1 MNIISK
7 IEEKAK
13 ELGVPL
19 FGITSPRPVPL
30 IDNYKN
36 VLKKIS
42 VGDLVY
48 LKKLKERERPEIL
61 LDGLKSIIA
70 FLFPYN
76 FNSKKA
82 LSLKKFKIAQFA
94 LSGDY
99 HKKIK
104 NKLKEISK
112 IILGKNKII
121 CDTSPFLEKPFAY
134 KAGLGFIGKNTLLI
148 NKDFGNTFNLGFIL
162 TDLELPEKKE
172 NINGDCGEC
181 KRCIEVCPTGAIEK
195 PYILNPLKCISYLT
209 IEAKKIDFKLKQRW
223 GFIYGCDLCQAVCPY
238 NKDSIYEIKEDIEIE
253 RISKD
258 RFEENIKIVEKEKID
273 FFIKQEKKYFP
284 LNPKLKKELFEILN
298 EKEQFFFYNGKIF
311 EGLSKNLNESL
322 KKFFSKLQIINLK
335 KPFFFYKKNN

>member
-7 IEEKAK
+7 IEEKTK
-13 ELGVPL
+13 ELGIPL
-19 FGITSPRPVPL
+19 FGITNPYPVPFS
-30 IDNYKN
+30 DNYKN

-42 VGDLVY
+42 LGDLVY
-48 LKKLKERERPEIL
+48 LKSSKEREKPEIL

-76 FNSKKA
+76 FNSRKA
-82 LSLKKFKIAQFA
+82 LSLKKSKIAQFA
-94 LSGDY
+94 LAGDY
-99 HKKIK
+99 HKKIR

-112 IILGKNKII
+112 IIPGKNKII
-121 CDTSPFLEKPFAY
+121 CDTSPFLEKPYGF

-148 NKDFGNTFNLGFIL
+148 NKTFGSAFNLGFIL

-209 IEAKKIDFKLKQRW
+209 IEAKKIDSELKERW

-238 NKDSIYEIKEDIEIE
+238 NKDSIYEKEKIEIE
-253 RISKD
+253 RISKK
-258 RFEENIKIVEKEKID
+258 RFEENIKIVEKEKND
-273 FFIKQEKKYFP
+273 FFIKQGKKYFP

-298 EKEQFFFYNGKIF
+298 EKKQFFCFNGERF
-311 EGLSKNLNESL
+311 EDLTDYLDKSL
-322 KKFFSKLQIINLK
+322 KNFFSKLQIINLK

>member
-7 IEEKAK
+7 IEEKTK
-13 ELGVPL
+13 QLDIPL
-19 FGITSPRPVPL
+19 FGIANVYPVPF
-30 IDNYKN
+30 IDKYKK
-36 VLKKIS
+36 VLKKFQLS
-42 VGDLVY
+42 DLKY
-48 LKKLKERERPEIL
+48 LEKYKERERPEIL

-104 NKLKEISK
+104 NILKEISK
-112 IILGKNKII
+112 ILPGKNKII
-121 CDTSPFLEKPFAY
+121 CDTSSFLEKPYGF

-148 NKDFGNTFNLGFIL
+148 NETFGSAFNLGFIL

-195 PYILNPLKCISYLT
+195 PYILNPIKCISYLT
-209 IEAKKIDFKLKQRW
+209 IEEKKIDFKLKQRW

-238 NKDSIYEIKEDIEIE
+238 NKDSIYEKEEIEIE
-253 RISKD
+253 RISRK

-273 FFIKQEKKYFP
+273 FFIKQGKKYFP

-298 EKEQFFFYNGKIF
+298 EEEQFFFYNGNIF
-311 EGLSKNLNESL
+311 EKLPKNLNESL

-335 KPFFFYKKNN
+335 KPFFFYKKK